1 MEVVKRVV
9 LAYKRSFSKKLK
21 RRSAIDRYKA
31 RQYYKRNRT
40 KIKVRRKKYLKK
52 TKSFSKA
59 RKLFKRTKPAWM
71 TKKSKPK
78 TFKPK
83 LYKPKKPKSPR
94 SHKAGK
100 IYAPKRRTTT
110 KRPK

>member
-1 MEVVKRVV
+1 MKELVKRII

-31 RQYYKRNRT
+31 RQYYKRNKS
-40 KIKVRRKKYLKK
+40 KIKLRRKQYMKRNK
-52 TKSFSKA
+52 TFTKA

-71 TKKSKPK
+71 SKKNKAK

-83 LYKPKKPKSPR
+83 LYKPKKPKKPKTSKP
-94 SHKAGK
+94 GK
-100 IYAPKRRTTT
+100 IYAPKRNTAP
-110 KRPK
+110 KR